1 MNVRSKARVLELS
14 LAGFRGQLTA
24 ADAAARSGL
33 PTRDAADGLAA
44 LAAEYSG
51 HLAVTD
57 KGELIYDFSR
67 GLVRSD
73 RPGLLRRIGRG
84 IAKVAFG
91 TVRFVVRAWLSVVLI
106 GYVALFAGVLIA
118 LAAKSDDGGG
128 IGEVFAVVL
137 RVVAEALYWTFH
149 PFSPMYLASE
159 PLWVQGRHKQVA
171 KVPFYER
178 VNRFVFGPPP
188 AVIDPLLDAKKALV
202 EIRRQQ
208 GRVVPADIMR
218 VTGGSREASERTLLR
233 LIADHEGDITV
244 SDEGAIVYEFPGLR
258 STVDDPRATETALT
272 ASIWDELAVPPPLT
286 GNSGAFNTLFTI
298 INGFNLAAS
307 SVVLAQGLTI
317 ERLIALVAGMGV
329 EDALPLP
336 PPDGVPLA
344 LGLVPFVFSAALFAL
359 PVLRALGRRVT
370 AARVARD
377 NHVRLLLKRLLAGR
391 YQERRFR
398 FTRSELADACAL
410 DGRRPDEADLER
422 AVRTLGGSVDLEPD
436 GTLVYSFDNLAREH
450 AAVGAARALA
460 SPDEA
465 APGAVLLSS
474 ADEGHGLRPEPP
486 AHAARARWPRR

>member
-1 MNVRSKARVLELS
+1 VNIRSKARVLEVS
-14 LAGFRGQLTA
+14 LAGFRGRLTV
-24 ADAAARSGL
+24 ADAASRSGL
-33 PTRDAADGLAA
+33 PTRDAAEGLAA
-44 LAAEYSG
+44 LAADYSG

-57 KGELIYDFSR
+57 KGELIYEFSR

-73 RPGLLRRIGRG
+73 RPGLLGRIGRG

-106 GYVALFAGVLIA
+106 GYVVLFAGVLIA
-118 LAAKSDDGGG
+118 LAAKSDDGG
-128 IGEVFAVVL
+128 IGDVFLMLL
-137 RVVAEALYWTFH
+137 RVVAEAIYWTFH

-159 PLWVQGRHKQVA
+159 PLWGKGHRKPIA

-208 GRVVPADIMR
+208 GRVAPADVMR
-218 VTGGSREASERTLLR
+218 VTGGGREAAERTLLR
-233 LIADHEGDITV
+233 LVADHDGEITV

-258 STVDDPRATETALT
+258 STVDDTRATGAAVST
-272 ASIWDELAVPPPLT
+272 SIWDHLAVAPPLT
-286 GNSGAFNTLFTI
+286 GNSAAFNTLFTF
-298 INGFNLAAS
+298 INGFNLTAS

-317 ERLIALVAGMGV
+317 ERLIALVAGVGV

-344 LGLVPFVFSAALFAL
+344 LGRVPFVFSAALFAL

-370 AARVARD
+370 AARVTRD
-377 NHVRLLLKRLLAGR
+377 NHVRLLLKRLLAGPDG
-391 YQERRFR
+391 ERRFR
-398 FTRSELADACAL
+398 FTPAELADACVI
-410 DGRRPDEADLER
+410 DGRRPGDADIER
-422 AVRTLGGSVDLEPD
+422 AVRTLGGSVELERD
-436 GTLVYSFDNLAREH
+436 GTLVYSFDDLAREH
-450 AAVGAARALA
+450 SAVRAARALA
-460 SPDEA
+460 PQDEA

-474 ADEGHGLRPEPP
+474 ADEGHGLRPDP
-486 AHAARARWPRR
+486 ADAAWARPPRR